1 MDEARCEELGRVV
14 TSEELYIIDNVRSL
28 SFSCDECAIELLPC
42 SFLKDVNLRKPYF
55 KARKA
60 VNHKQG
66 CDAEGES
73 KIRLRGA
80 IKRLTSSEGFP
91 LAYPNRFKL
100 RKDDLV
106 EPEGVIEPSGTS
118 TRRANKTNRRQG
130 GSNSRKPNYETT
142 SFKSIVNQYFDFP
155 HDRDRA
161 LVFEDVVG
169 GSYGEIFR
177 KIISTHGRQKF
188 LIQGDTQKVYYSA
201 LPWKLCQEDGDI
213 LKIEL
218 SPGRWVER
226 DGKRVNERPYYLEID
241 FSAWPA
247 QSRTKFLNEYRK
259 VIELVRGTDKK
270 AAIAFVGKQ
279 DTSDDFFRF
288 NAADRRLIAF
298 KVFNDA

>member
-80 IKRLTSSEGFP
+80 IKRLSSSEGFP
-91 LAYPNRFKL
+91 LVYPNRFKL

-118 TRRANKTNRRQG
+118 MRRAYKTNRRQG

-177 KIISTHGRQKF
+177 KIISTRGRQKF

-218 SPGRWVER
+218 SPGRWVEH

-241 FSAWPA
+241 SSAWPE

-298 KVFNDA
+298 KIFNDA